1 REGARHDAGSRQ
13 RAAGFPGRSGRRR
26 ARRERP
32 GLMSGVLGYLGL
44 GVRAGTVVVGVDAVR
59 RALQARELRCIV
71 VARDASQRAR
81 EKVLRLATAL
91 GVPQVEG
98 PGAAE
103 LGAKMGKPPVMVA
116 GVRDAALADGIVRAG
131 AAGQG

>member
-1 REGARHDAGSRQ
+1 
-13 RAAGFPGRSGRRR
+13 
-26 ARRERP
+26 
-32 GLMSGVLGYLGL
+32 MSGVLGLLGL
-44 GVRAGTVVVGVDAVR
+44 GIRAGNVVVGVDAVR
-59 RALQARELRCIV
+59 RSLQARECRCIV

-81 EKVLRLATAL
+81 EKVVRLATAI

-98 PGAAE
+98 PEAAL
-103 LGAKMGKPPVMVA
+103 LGARLGKPPVMVA

>member
-1 REGARHDAGSRQ
+1 
-13 RAAGFPGRSGRRR
+13 
-26 ARRERP
+26 
-32 GLMSGVLGYLGL
+32 MNGVMGYLGL
-44 GVRAGTVVVGVDAVR
+44 GLRAGTVVVGVDAVR
-59 RALQARELRCIV
+59 RALQAREVRCIV

-98 PGAAE
+98 PGASE
-103 LGAKMGKPPVMVA
+103 LGARLGKPPVMIA

>member
-1 REGARHDAGSRQ
+1 
-13 RAAGFPGRSGRRR
+13 
-26 ARRERP
+26 
-32 GLMSGVLGYLGL
+32 MSGVLGYLGL
-44 GVRAGTVVVGVDAVR
+44 GLRAGTVVVGVDAVR
-59 RALQARELRCIV
+59 RALQAREVRCIV

-98 PGAAE
+98 PGASE
-103 LGAKMGKPPVMVA
+103 LGAGLGKPPVMIA

>member
-1 REGARHDAGSRQ
+1 
-13 RAAGFPGRSGRRR
+13 
-26 ARRERP
+26 
-32 GLMSGVLGYLGL
+32 MSSVLGYLGL
-44 GVRAGTVVVGVDAVR
+44 GIRAGSVVVGVDAVR
-59 RALQARELRCIV
+59 RSLQAREVRCVV
-71 VARDASQRAR
+71 VARDASQRAK

-103 LGAKMGKPPVMVA
+103 LGAKLGKPPVMVA

-131 AAGQG
+131 AVGQG